1 MAALDTF
8 QLDTVKRRRAELL
21 AHLGVIEAQVR
32 LRVFYTAELEDID
45 AFLGAVETEQVEAYG
60 PGNHA

>member
-1 MAALDTF
+1 MSLDTF

-21 AHLGVIEAQVR
+21 AQLDVIAAQAALAKFYRAEAD
-32 LRVFYTAELEDID
+32 EID
-45 AFLGAVETEQVEAYG
+45 SFLSAAEQVEAYG